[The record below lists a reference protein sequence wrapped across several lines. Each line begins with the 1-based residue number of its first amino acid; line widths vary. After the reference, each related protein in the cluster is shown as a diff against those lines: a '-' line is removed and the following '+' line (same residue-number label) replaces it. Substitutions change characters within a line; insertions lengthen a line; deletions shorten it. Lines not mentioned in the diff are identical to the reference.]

1 MNTPRKTSPGGM
13 LIVIVVAVLIVL
25 IVLTVR
31 AEHGDDTK
39 PEPAEATPTVTT
51 PNDAVAVHKPYAVT
65 VDLPDGRTTVCVF
78 NNAGAMSC
86 EWPEPVAPAEAPA
99 P

>member
-1 MNTPRKTSPGGM
+1 MNNPRKTSPGGM

-51 PNDAVAVHKPYAVT
+51 PTTPWRCTSLMRSPLTYPTAAPPCVCSTTPVPCHAS
-65 VDLPDGRTTVCVF
+65 GRRL
-78 NNAGAMSC
+78 
-86 EWPEPVAPAEAPA
+86 
-99 P
+99 